1 MQHRKKPNSR
11 LVRGLLTTDEAVR
24 YAVDHGLPDT
34 TAGMLAV
41 RRMHGLPPQF
51 EQLGRSVRY
60 RKSDL
65 DAWCRERIAERAKE
79 AARKIRPA
87 SRD

>member
-1 MQHRKKPNSR
+1 MQKQKTSFKALRD
-11 LVRGLLTTDEAVR
+11 LLTTDEAVR
-24 YAVDHGLPDT
+24 YLADHGLPDS
-34 TAGMLAV
+34 TAGMLGM
-41 RRMHGLPPQF
+41 RRSHGLGPRFLQR
-51 EQLGRSVRY
+51 GRAIFY
-60 RKSDL
+60 RRADL

>member
-1 MQHRKKPNSR
+1 
-11 LVRGLLTTDEAVR
+11 
-24 YAVDHGLPDT
+24 
-34 TAGMLAV
+34 MLAI
-41 RRMHGLPPQF
+41 RRMHGLPPEF

-79 AARKIRPA
+79 VARKNRSA